1 MIALPVCAD
10 NIVVGLMA
18 LRLLNQLDDL
28 LSIVQLRV
36 VADRL
41 SDDNLLLIIG
51 VKRLSLVTTVVI
63 FKVID

>member
-1 MIALPVCAD
+1 
-10 NIVVGLMA
+10 MA

-41 SDDNLLLIIG
+41 SDDNLLLIIC
-51 VKRLSLVTTVVI
+51 VERLSLVTTVVI

>member
-1 MIALPVCAD
+1 
-10 NIVVGLMA
+10 MA

>member
-1 MIALPVCAD
+1 MIALPICAD
-10 NIVVGLMA
+10 NIVVGLVA
-18 LRLLNQLDDL
+18 FRLLNQLDDL

-41 SDDNLLLIIG
+41 SDDKLLLI
-51 VKRLSLVTTVVI
+51 VRVERLSLVTTVVI

>member
-1 MIALPVCAD
+1 
-10 NIVVGLMA
+10 MA
-18 LRLLNQLDDL
+18 FRLLNQLDDL

-41 SDDNLLLIIG
+41 SDDKLLLI
-51 VKRLSLVTTVVI
+51 VRVERLSLVTTVVI